1 MRQLF
6 CVSAIYL
13 VWYHIFYTME
23 LFLYCFPVESTCVLL
38 ILVNR
43 YPHHTLVFMC
53 KRHAYRLWFIE
64 LPCCAGGRILSWNL
78 TLHGH
83 HCGNNMLSMFTF
95 STSLRFE
102 YILKRAVGFRY
113 FGMALVHIPCYGLY
127 ALLIKAKDQIFS
139 RLFPQAFLRS
149 YY

>member
-13 VWYHIFYTME
+13 VWYHIFYTVE
-23 LFLYCFPVESTCVLL
+23 LFLYCFPVESTRLLL

-43 YPHHTLVFMC
+43 YAHHTCVSCVKDMYIVYGL
-53 KRHAYRLWFIE
+53 KK

-102 YILKRAVGFRY
+102 YPKTGGWFQVFWHGSGPHPLLWTIRAAYQSKRPNILEIVSTG
-113 FGMALVHIPCYGLY
+113 I
-127 ALLIKAKDQIFS
+127 S
-139 RLFPQAFLRS
+139 
-149 YY
+149 